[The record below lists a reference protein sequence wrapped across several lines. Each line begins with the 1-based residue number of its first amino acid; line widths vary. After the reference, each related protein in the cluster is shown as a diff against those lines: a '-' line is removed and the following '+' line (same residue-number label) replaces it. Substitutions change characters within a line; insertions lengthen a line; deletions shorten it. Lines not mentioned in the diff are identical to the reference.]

1 MIEVK
6 YGLLPKENFCK
17 YFEFLINKTY
27 KILPLKE
34 EKSDTLKSYLESYLR
49 ELIGNQELVSVL
61 VDEPKFITV
70 LNTMQFLI
78 SEEYSDKV
86 CKKEVF
92 KCIRIL
98 EEIKDN
104 NYNYKITIQDIRNHF
119 LGVTLLDETKA
130 ILAVIFR
137 DYWATNYQ
145 RKKIIEKENHDKQKD
160 KNEKFDF
167 DNLFKKKEK
176 EF

>member
-6 YGLLPKENFCK
+6 YGVLPKENFCK

-49 ELIGNQELVSVL
+49 ELIGNKDLVSIL
-61 VDEPKFITV
+61 VNEPRFITV

-78 SEEYSDKV
+78 SEEYSNKI
-86 CKKEVF
+86 CKREVF

-98 EEIKDN
+98 EEI
-104 NYNYKITIQDIRNHF
+104 
-119 LGVTLLDETKA
+119 
-130 ILAVIFR
+130 
-137 DYWATNYQ
+137 
-145 RKKIIEKENHDKQKD
+145 
-160 KNEKFDF
+160 NEKY
-167 DNLFKKKEK
+167 FKEVDSDG
-176 EF
+176 

>member
-6 YGLLPKENFCK
+6 YGMLPKENFCR

-34 EKSDTLKSYLESYLR
+34 EKSDTLKSYLESYQR
-49 ELIGNQELVSVL
+49 ELIGNMDLIPLL
-61 VDEPKFITV
+61 VDEPKFITL

-86 CKKEVF
+86 CKREVF

-98 EEIKDN
+98 EEI
-104 NYNYKITIQDIRNHF
+104 
-119 LGVTLLDETKA
+119 
-130 ILAVIFR
+130 
-137 DYWATNYQ
+137 
-145 RKKIIEKENHDKQKD
+145 
-160 KNEKFDF
+160 NEKY
-167 DNLFKKKEK
+167 FKEG
-176 EF
+176 

>member
-6 YGLLPKENFCK
+6 YGLLPKENFCR

-34 EKSDTLKSYLESYLR
+34 EKSDTLKSYLESYQR
-49 ELIGNQELVSVL
+49 ELIGNMDLVPIL

-78 SEEYSDKV
+78 SEEYSDKI
-86 CKKEVF
+86 CKREVF

-98 EEIKDN
+98 EEI
-104 NYNYKITIQDIRNHF
+104 
-119 LGVTLLDETKA
+119 
-130 ILAVIFR
+130 
-137 DYWATNYQ
+137 
-145 RKKIIEKENHDKQKD
+145 
-160 KNEKFDF
+160 NEKY
-167 DNLFKKKEK
+167 FKEG
-176 EF
+176 E

>member
-6 YGLLPKENFCK
+6 YGMLPKETFCR

-49 ELIGNQELVSVL
+49 ELIGNKNLIPLL
-61 VDEPKFITV
+61 VDEPKFVTV

-78 SEEYSDKV
+78 SEDYSDKV

-98 EEIKDN
+98 EEIKDK
-104 NYNYKITIQDIRNHF
+104 YF
-119 LGVTLLDETKA
+119 
-130 ILAVIFR
+130 
-137 DYWATNYQ
+137 
-145 RKKIIEKENHDKQKD
+145 KEGDSD
-160 KNEKFDF
+160 G
-167 DNLFKKKEK
+167 
-176 EF
+176 